1 MGQYLQLK
9 KQVKLSQLFNL
20 EIAKLIFFC
29 IRYYD
34 LKKESQSDSN
44 IIKLSGSGFE
54 LTVNQKLLT
63 DNDLEQ
69 LKNNIMNFSNS
80 SN

>member
-34 LKKESQSDSN
+34 LKEDKF
-44 IIKLSGSGFE
+44 IAFLFE
-54 LTVNQKLLT
+54 FFL
-63 DNDLEQ
+63 
-69 LKNNIMNFSNS
+69 IFSLIDF
-80 SN
+80 